1 MTDPDLLRNPVEI
14 LAEEFLERYRRGERP
29 AVTDY
34 AVKHPELSEEIREVF
49 PALLAIEAASPHA
62 AALDSPD
69 RSSTR
74 RDDLMP
80 DRLGD
85 FRIVGEI
92 GRGGMG
98 VVYEA
103 IQESLGRQVALKVLP
118 LGALADPAALKRFRR
133 EARSVAALHHSNIVP
148 VFGIGEHA
156 GYHYYAMQLIHGQT
170 LEAVL
175 GGVRRLRDVT
185 GPAPALPLSSAE
197 RAATEIASNL
207 VVGRPAN
214 TTVTQTDESQH
225 KGNQST
231 RPFISNGPTDGAAG
245 LSGNHSDDEITT
257 DMIAERGESQY
268 HRRVARIGLQVAEA
282 LGYAHDQGVLH
293 RDIKP
298 SNLLMDDEGAVWVL
312 DFGLA
317 KAEAVGEQSASRDIV
332 GTLRYM
338 APERFDG
345 RSDRRSDVYGLG
357 ITLYELLT
365 LRPAFEVAQQAVL
378 IRQILHGAPTS
389 PRSIDRRIPRDL
401 DTIVLKALSKEPSA
415 RYASAHA
422 LGEDLRRFLENR
434 TILARRST
442 SLERTSRWCRR
453 NPAVAALLVSVVALL
468 TFIAG
473 YYSVSATRY
482 KNQFERARAAEID
495 GREKLFTSYVAQAR
509 ASRFSR
515 RPGQRFAALRALTEA
530 AKIRRT
536 PEMRDEAIA
545 CLALPDLDEIHR
557 SSESFQGVALVYDPM
572 LERYARLDWDG
583 VLSVRNVADDREV
596 RRFPSPGP
604 VGENYIL
611 AFSPD
616 GRYLAVIYRLASTH
630 PLKVWRLD
638 REEPVPV
645 LDDSDAIYSA
655 KFTPDGKRIAVIH
668 TDGSV
673 VLHDLASGHA
683 AARCDFGGSVRDI
696 AYAPDGRKLAV
707 ILAADPLKIKIC
719 VVPSGEV
726 IREIILHSPCTLTW
740 DPNGSTL
747 AAACYDARIYLYDTE
762 TGRQTGVLA
771 DHTSEGIFTTFQ
783 PEGSLLA
790 SNGWDGKLRI
800 WRTRTGEML
809 LTLAAGGAMDFRR
822 DGLRFAAMAANGT
835 VVFQVADGREYR
847 SLVQSPV
854 RRRDLVVCSALH
866 PNGRLLA
873 VGTTSGVGFWDI
885 ERDLSVAWLPVGLTT
900 SVLFEPSGD
909 LLTMGRTGFARWPV
923 HVSPGD
929 SNSLCVGP
937 PDLLSTV
944 KGERIARSHN
954 GRVLARCQDYESPV
968 VLDLDHPGSPIR
980 LGPQADVR
988 YVAISPDGRWA
999 ATGSHNSRDGVKVWS
1014 LPGGRLE
1021 KHFPNPGLYAMPLF
1035 SPDGRWLATN
1045 LGNKLTLWTVGDWRV
1060 GPHFEGSA
1068 LSFSPDGR
1076 LLAIAQPAGSVQLV
1090 EAETGRLVASLD
1102 DPQQSRSK
1110 QATFSLD
1117 GSRLILTSE
1126 DSRAARVWDL
1136 RAIRHELVAMGLD
1149 WDWPPLPEPGVAT
1162 PAVGPLRVATDLGG
1176 HDFSWGGSNPQELDR
1191 LNEALEIDPG
1201 DLYAMVRRGRVY
1213 IGMGRYDQAI
1223 ADFARA
1229 LTIRPS
1235 DPRILAAR
1243 GEAYLWKK
1251 QYLPGF
1257 ADCEASLAALPDQA
1271 STQNSLAWAYATA
1284 PPTQRDPAK
1293 ALTHARTA
1301 VRLAPA
1307 IGNYH
1312 NTLGV
1317 ALYRALQ
1324 YRESMI
1330 ELEASLKTASRQDAP
1345 FDLFFLAMCRF
1356 HLGDAG
1362 RAKVDFD
1369 RACRLQSE
1377 APPAAGNA
1385 EELQLIRRRG
1395 RGPRDR
1401 TKIIA
1406 QVVYLKVPKSQLLMI
1421 RHDRLASEGSP

>member
-1 MTDPDLLRNPVEI
+1 MTDPDLERNPVEV

-29 AVTDY
+29 AVTEY
-34 AVKHPELSEEIREVF
+34 VVKHPELSEEIREVF

-62 AALDSPD
+62 AALDSP
-69 RSSTR
+69 RLTSTR
-74 RDDLMP
+74 ADGFMP

-103 IQESLGRQVALKVLP
+103 VQESLGRQVALKVLP
-118 LGALADPAALKRFRR
+118 RGALADPAALKRFRR
-133 EARSVAALHHSNIVP
+133 EARSVGALHHSNIVP

-156 GYHYYAMQLIHGQT
+156 GYHYYAMQLIRGQT

-185 GPAPALPLSSAE
+185 GPLPALPLSSAE
-197 RAATEIASNL
+197 RAATEIAGSL
-207 VVGRPAN
+207 VVGRP
-214 TTVTQTDESQH
+214 TQTTATYNGEGQH
-225 KGNQST
+225 THQETTEPG
-231 RPFISNGPTDGAAG
+231 ISNGPIKRAAG
-245 LSGNHSDDEITT
+245 VAGSHSDADITT
-257 DMIAERGESQY
+257 VTIAERGESQY
-268 HRRVARIGLQVAEA
+268 HRRIARIGLQVAEA
-282 LGYAHDQGVLH
+282 LAYAHDQGVLH

-298 SNLLMDDEGAVWVL
+298 SNLLMDNEGTVWVL

-317 KAEAVGEQSASRDIV
+317 KAETVGGQSASRDIV

-389 PRSIDRRIPRDL
+389 PRHIDRRIPRDL
-401 DTIVLKALSKEPSA
+401 DTIVLKAMSKEPAA

-482 KNQFERARAAEID
+482 KHQFERARAAEID
-495 GREKLFTSYVAQAR
+495 SREKLFTSYVGQAR

-530 AKIRRT
+530 AKIHRT
-536 PEMRDEAIA
+536 PELRDEAIA
-545 CLALPDLDEIHR
+545 SLALPDLDEIHR
-557 SSESFQGVALVYDPM
+557 SSEAFQGVNLVYDPL

-583 VLSVRNVADDREV
+583 VLSVRQFADDREI
-596 RRFPSPGP
+596 RRFSSPGP
-604 VGENYIL
+604 VGENYFL

-616 GRYLAVIYRLASTH
+616 GRYLAVIYRLARSH

-638 REEPVPV
+638 REEPVIA
-645 LDDSDAIYSA
+645 LDGPDAVCNA
-655 KFTPDGKRIAVIH
+655 RFTPDGLRIAVVH

-673 VLHDLASGHA
+673 DFRDLASGRVD
-683 AARCDFGGSVRDI
+683 ARCDFGGTVRDF
-696 AYAPDGRKLAV
+696 ALSPDGRRLAV
-707 ILAADPLKIKIC
+707 TLATDPLKIKIC
-719 VVPSGEV
+719 VVPSGETV
-726 IREIILHSPCTLTW
+726 REISLHSPCTLVW

-747 AAACYDARIYLYDTE
+747 AAACEDTRIYLYDAE

-771 DHTSEGIFTTFQ
+771 DHTSMGIFTIFQ
-783 PEGSLLA
+783 PSGSLLA

-800 WRTRTGEML
+800 WRPQTGEML
-809 LTLAAGGAMDFRR
+809 LTLPAGGAMDFRR
-822 DGLRFAAMAANGT
+822 DGLRFAARAADRP

-854 RRRDLVVCSALH
+854 RQRDHATCSALH
-866 PNGRLLA
+866 PDGRLLA
-873 VGTTSGVGFWDI
+873 IGMTNGVGLWDI
-885 ERDLSVAWLPVGLTT
+885 DRDVSIGSLPIGQTLSI
-900 SVLFEPSGD
+900 LFEPSGD

-923 HVSPGD
+923 HMCPCD
-929 SNSLCVGP
+929 SNSLRVGP
-937 PDLLSTV
+937 PDVLSHE
-944 KGERIARSHN
+944 KGERIAESRN
-954 GRVLARCQDYESPV
+954 GRVLARCQDSESPV
-968 VLDLDHPGSPIR
+968 VLDLDHPGSPIH
-980 LGPQADVR
+980 LGPQADIR
-988 YVAISPDGRWA
+988 YIAISPDGHWA

-1014 LPGGRLE
+1014 LPGGTLV
-1021 KHFPNPGLYAMPLF
+1021 KHFPNPGFFAFPLF

-1045 LGNKLTLWTVGDWRV
+1045 LGNKLTLWTVGDWRE
-1060 GPHFEGSA
+1060 GPRLKGGA
-1068 LSFSPDGR
+1068 LSFSPDGL
-1076 LLAIAQPAGSVQLV
+1076 LLAIAQPAGLVQLV

-1102 DPQQSRSK
+1102 DPQQSRSR
-1110 QATFSLD
+1110 QATFSAD

-1126 DSRAARVWDL
+1126 DSRAAHVWNL
-1136 RAIRHELVAMGLD
+1136 RAIRDELVEMGLD
-1149 WDWPPLPEPGVAT
+1149 WDWPPLPAPEVVTTA
-1162 PAVGPLRVATDLGG
+1162 AGPLRVATDLGG
-1176 HDFSWGGSNPQELDR
+1176 HDFSWGGSNPQEVDR

-1201 DLYAMVRRGRVY
+1201 DLHAMVRRGRVF
-1213 IGMGRYDQAI
+1213 IGMGRHDQAM

-1229 LTIRPS
+1229 LTIRPG

-1243 GEAYLWKK
+1243 GEAYLRKK
-1251 QYLPGF
+1251 QYAPGF

-1271 STQNSLAWAYATA
+1271 SIQNSLAWAYATA
-1284 PPTQRDPAK
+1284 PPSLRDSAK
-1293 ALTHARTA
+1293 AVTHARSA
-1301 VRLAPA
+1301 VRLAPE

-1317 ALYRALQ
+1317 ALSRAREF
-1324 YRESMI
+1324 RESVI
-1330 ELEASLKTASRQDAP
+1330 ELDTSLATAGRKNTA
-1345 FDLFFLAMCRF
+1345 FDLFFLAMCHF

-1369 RACRLQSE
+1369 RACRLSSE

-1385 EELQLIRRRG
+1385 EELQLIRG
-1395 RGPRDR
+1395 EAEALVTG
-1401 TKIIA
+1401 
-1406 QVVYLKVPKSQLLMI
+1406 LK
-1421 RHDRLASEGSP
+1421 